1 MTYRRSSTNSSRRQ
15 GGYALLLV
23 VFFMALLVVSTMSI
37 GLRVLTEGRREKEK
51 ELIWRGKQYTRAIKM
66 YYRKTGRF
74 PTTVDNLVQP
84 SVGNIRFLRQAYKD
98 PMNKDDGSWR
108 FIYVVPPGTLIGSLN
123 PQSTNFALGAPAP
136 AAAAAPAQ
144 TTNSSSSG
152 FSLFG
157 NSSNSSNGVGL
168 PGSTAGN
175 QSSNSFSLFG
185 SGSQTSPGTTA
196 TPTGMGT
203 GTGATGTTTPTGLS
217 PDAQQA
223 ALDSD
228 PPTIV
233 GGNIIGVG
241 SKINHSSIMVYQQAT
256 NYKLFEF
263 IWNPSQDIATIS
275 TGGAP
280 IGAPAGSQGQGQN
293 APGQSGFGFGQ
304 QPGQGGAPGQNGF
317 GFGQPG
323 QGGTGQPGNGN
334 PNPPQQ
340 PPTSDPNSNPNP
352 NPQ

>member
-1 MTYRRSSTNSSRRQ
+1 MRYRRSSTNSSRQ
-15 GGYALLLV
+15 QDGYALLLV

-51 ELIWRGKQYTRAIKM
+51 EMIWRGKQYTRAIKL

-84 SVGNIRFLRQAYKD
+84 SLGNIRFLRQAYKD

-108 FIYVVPPGTLIGSLN
+108 FIYVGPAGQLIGSLN
-123 PQSTNFALGAPAP
+123 PENNMPLGAQALGAQPG
-136 AAAAAPAQ
+136 Q
-144 TTNSSSSG
+144 TANSSASG
-152 FSLFG
+152 FGSAFG
-157 NSSNSSNGVGL
+157 VTGGSTSGIGL

-175 QSSNSFSLFG
+175 QSTNGFSLFG
-185 SGSQTSPGTTA
+185 SGTQASPTASSPAAGIGTA
-196 TPTGMGT
+196 
-203 GTGATGTTTPTGLS
+203 TGATGTDTTNSAGTDPL
-217 PDAQQA
+217 QA

-228 PPTIV
+228 PPEIV

-241 SKINHSSIMVYQQAT
+241 SKINHSSIMVYEKAQ

-263 IWNPSQDIATIS
+263 IWNPAKDMAMIS
-275 TGGAP
+275 TGGAQ
-280 IGAPAGSQGQGQN
+280 IGAPAGTQGQGTS
-293 APGQSGFGFGQ
+293 GQSGFGFGSS
-304 QPGQGGAPGQNGF
+304 GQGGTGQGGF

-323 QGGTGQPGNGN
+323 QNSAGQGGTGATGN
-334 PNPPQQ
+334 PNAPQQ